1 MKKALALVLTFAL
14 IVTLLPTYM
23 APQTASAAGT
33 FFLFPNENDTRENAR
48 IVSTKTIQIDGTING
63 VVGSSISYNVKQV
76 TSTGLEEVLNT
87 TEEITTGIST
97 TGDNRISINSLIL
110 FPGMNKITLKGIAGT
125 SIVSE
130 PIYIEYRDNPMLYD
144 LRVSFENKDYEM
156 KEAEPTML
164 YSTAPNITQQ
174 GQIVITG
181 RAPNATKVTIDI
193 NGRSY
198 DFNVSTGNN
207 NNRFS
212 TSQLTIDKGINN
224 IKFKVHNGGQ
234 IVETTRQ
241 VAFYNGEVTYYDLK
255 ISDGAT
261 PSKESNLQNNMD
273 FSTSSGTGIKLS
285 GKAIIPL
292 PLYDLDGNNKND
304 TIEPK
309 EPGFST
315 KLRSL
320 MALSIQ
326 GVATDRNPTSI
337 SYTPATI
344 DDTTKFITVD
354 FSYNM
359 PTLAFDVK
367 NSIRFK
373 APNLTK
379 FDFSTWFDFTLRND
393 TKAYIHDINYL
404 TGFDSSM
411 TDPIE
416 NNTNMVKAKDIS
428 RVLSLQSTDI
438 PSSGVDVYSVPMGVE
453 LLIGN
458 YGSIVSQDLSNLND
472 LVGKILV
479 NTVPSSTALSYR
491 LVGESNTK
499 PLGQIV
505 TRTVNNEQES
515 FLRLFVEIQKMP
527 TSGSNTLTFKLNHA
541 SASSEAT
548 SVVARLLY
556 GPYMK
561 FDSIVDGMD
570 VRFDTVNGTP
580 ESLLNQLGF
589 LKGQLFNVVNDG
601 EINYSGTNQ
610 SVFMY
615 INNVAVD
622 LEKQTGSVT
631 KFQPKNIEDAAKKG
645 DVQKFIAGILN
656 KAGDNTI
663 KFVFASKSN
672 NYEYTLRFSIV
683 PTNLPTVPAPNTD
696 GVYPY
701 TKGQWPP
708 VSADSSFNKQGS
720 VYTTREAEFDVYGT
734 FDFVDLGTDPGDVE
748 SRVNSANLSNPQDY
762 IVTIESPDW
771 QSSVNWNLTK
781 QFMLADKN
789 RNIVRVGNDPN
800 NPYEVINGLG
810 GEDPA
815 TPDAAVQ
822 FFYDYNAQNFFFT
835 INNQVM
841 PEDGSSLVYV
851 ITVFNAGVNGPR
863 ATYRLEINPISI
875 PYSIKSPVKEELV
888 TNKNFVE
895 VIISSPGADS
905 IVIGKEKAE
914 KVTFIDYASK
924 DGATTYTEAFR
935 AVVKDLRAGRE
946 TKIPFQITR
955 GEDTIKQELL
965 VKYVPT
971 NIPGAQMLQ
980 TMASSHKLFN
990 NTLTLTFSKNTQLI
1004 RPDYNASTDHATQVY
1019 NGNDILFAIANPNDG
1034 IVDRHLYDGQPPN
1047 YSATSQAAGNLHIG
1061 YRFQDEAR
1069 QFIKASPLYWIDGG
1083 LADNPDPTSPAYD
1096 PITTGQD
1103 PFPFPNLQNKYTD
1116 NFAARWGQF
1125 DRELSPSS
1133 PGQLTLTYD
1142 SNVVQSAGTTITVFR
1157 FDPYNSKWENIGG
1170 VVDEKKRT
1178 ITVPFTKFGYYVA
1191 VKLTRGFN
1199 DITDHPYAREA
1210 MEAIFAKGIMNAID
1224 PVGMFGGDRYVTRGE
1239 FTRMIVR
1246 ALDLPLNY
1254 QGDLHFS
1261 YYPETITNAN
1271 QSSSIYDYRY
1281 IETAA
1286 RAGIVNG
1293 KRPGFFDE
1301 DVELTRQEGAV
1312 ILARAL
1318 QLKLES
1324 DATKAKKSLDK
1335 SFKDSGSF
1343 DFYSIPSVLAIE
1355 KKGFIQGKPINP
1367 TNPKEGYVFDPKAR
1381 LLRSDAAIIMAR
1393 VMNDMKKLPKI
1404 YN

>member
-1 MKKALALVLTFAL
+1 LKRALSLILTFAL
-14 IVTLLPTYM
+14 IVTMLPTYM
-23 APQTASAAGT
+23 APQTANAAGAY
-33 FFLFPNENDTRENAR
+33 FLFPNENDTRANAR
-48 IVSTKTIQIDGTING
+48 IVSTKTIQINGTING

-76 TSTGLEEVLNT
+76 TSTGLEEILNT
-87 TEEITTGIST
+87 TEEITTGITT

-125 SIVSE
+125 SIVQES
-130 PIYIEYRDNPMLYD
+130 IYIEYRDNPMLYD
-144 LRVSFENKDYEM
+144 LKVTFENKDYDM
-156 KEAEPTML
+156 KETEPTML

-212 TSQLTIDKGINN
+212 TSQLTIDKGINI

-241 VAFYNGEVTYYDLK
+241 IAFYNGEVTYYNLK
-255 ISDGAT
+255 ISNSAT
-261 PSKESNLQNNMD
+261 PPKESNLQNNTD
-273 FSTSSGTGIKLS
+273 FSTNSASGIKISGT
-285 GKAIIPL
+285 AIIPL
-292 PLYDLDGNNKND
+292 PLYDLNVNANDKLDPTDANFDDKLKNLLA
-304 TIEPK
+304 
-309 EPGFST
+309 
-315 KLRSL
+315 LR
-320 MALSIQ
+320 IQ
-326 GVATDRNPTSI
+326 GVTGDLTPASM

-344 DDTTKFITVD
+344 DPATTKFLTVD
-354 FSYNM
+354 FSYDM
-359 PTLAFDVK
+359 PALAFDVK
-367 NSIRFK
+367 NSIRFR
-373 APNLTK
+373 APNLTQ
-379 FDFSTWFDFTLRND
+379 FDLSSWIDFTLRDN
-393 TKAYIHDINYL
+393 TKAYIYDINYL
-404 TGFDSSM
+404 TGFDASM
-411 TDPIE
+411 TEAID
-416 NNTNMVKAKDIS
+416 NNTNVVLAKDIS

-438 PSSGVDVYSVPMGVE
+438 PSGGVDVYSVPMGVE

-458 YGSIVSQDLSNLND
+458 YSSVVGQDLAQLNSLIGNI
-472 LVGKILV
+472 LVGTL
-479 NTVPSSTALSYR
+479 PSSTALSYR
-491 LVGESNTK
+491 LVGESATK
-499 PLGQIV
+499 PLGQVV
-505 TRTVNNEQES
+505 TQTVNNEQVS
-515 FLRLFVEIQKMP
+515 FLRVFVEIQKLP
-527 TSGSNTLTFKLNHA
+527 TSGSNTITFKLNNTTGA
-541 SASSEAT
+541 SNET
-548 SVVARLLY
+548 KSVIARLLY

-570 VRFDTVNGTP
+570 VRFDTVNGTAT
-580 ESLLNQLGF
+580 SLLDQLGN
-589 LKGQLFNVVNDG
+589 LKGQLFNVVNDS
-601 EINYSGTNQ
+601 EIVYSGAGQ

-615 INNVAVD
+615 INNVAIN
-622 LEKQTGSVT
+622 LEKQGNAVT
-631 KFQPKNIEDAAKKG
+631 KFQPTDTAEKIAA
-645 DVQKFIAGILN
+645 ILN

-672 NYEYTLRFSIV
+672 SYEYTLRFSIV
-683 PTNLPTVPAPNTD
+683 PTNLPTIPAPNTD

-701 TKGQWPP
+701 TQGQWPP
-708 VSADSSFNKQGS
+708 VSADSNFNKQGS
-720 VYTTREAEFDVYGT
+720 VYTTREAYFDVYGT
-734 FDFVDLGTDPGDVE
+734 FDFVDLGTVPTDVQSRLDPL
-748 SRVNSANLSNPQDY
+748 RLTNPQDY

-771 QSSVNWNLTK
+771 KSSINWNLTK
-781 QFMLADKN
+781 QFKMADKD
-789 RNIVRVGNDPN
+789 RTIYKTDN
-800 NPYEVINGLG
+800 NPENPHHVINGT
-810 GEDPA
+810 GENPS

-822 FFYDYNAQNFFFT
+822 FYYDYNAQNFFFT
-835 INNQVM
+835 INNQMM
-841 PEDGSSLVYV
+841 PKDGSSLVYV

-875 PYSIKSPVKEELV
+875 PYSIKAPVKEELV
-888 TNKNFVE
+888 TNRNFVE
-895 VIISSPGADS
+895 VIISSPGADT
-905 IVIGKEKAE
+905 IVIGKTKAE
-914 KVTFIDYASK
+914 KVTFIDH
-924 DGATTYTEAFR
+924 GAENGAATYIEAFR
-935 AVVKDLRAGRE
+935 AVVKDLRAGRD
-946 TKIPFQITR
+946 TKIPFTITR
-955 GEDTIKQELL
+955 GDDTIKQELT

-971 NIPGAQMLQ
+971 NIPGAQMME

-990 NTLTLTFSKNTQLI
+990 NSLTLTFSKNTQLI
-1004 RPDYNASTDHATQVY
+1004 RPDYNASTGHATQVY
-1019 NGNDILFAIANPNDG
+1019 NGNDLLFAIANPNDG
-1034 IVDRHLYDGQPPN
+1034 IVDRHLYEGQPPN

-1083 LADNPDPTSPAYD
+1083 LADNPDPSSPAYD

-1103 PFPFPNLQNKYTD
+1103 PFPFPNLLNKYTD

-1125 DRELSPSS
+1125 DRELVPST
-1133 PGQLTLTYD
+1133 PGKLTLTYD

-1178 ITVPFTKFGYYVA
+1178 ITVPFSKFGYYVA

-1246 ALDLPLNY
+1246 AMDLPLNY
-1254 QGDLHFS
+1254 KGDLHFS

-1301 DVELTRQEGAV
+1301 DVELTRQEAAV

-1318 QLKLES
+1318 QLKLEPDS
-1324 DATKAKKSLDK
+1324 TKAKKALDGI
-1335 SFKDSGSF
+1335 FKDSGTF
-1343 DFYSIPSVLAIE
+1343 DFYSIPAVLAIQ
-1355 KKGFIQGKPINP
+1355 KKNFIQGKLINP
-1367 TNPKEGYVFDPKAR
+1367 ANPKEGSVFDPRAR

>member
-1 MKKALALVLTFAL
+1 MKRALSLLLTFAL
-14 IVTLLPTYM
+14 IVTLLPSYM
-23 APQTASAAGT
+23 APQTANAAGAY
-33 FFLFPNENDTRENAR
+33 FLFPNENDTRANAR
-48 IVSTKTIQIDGTING
+48 IVSTKTILISGTING

-87 TEEITTGIST
+87 TEEITTGITT

-125 SIVSE
+125 SMVSE
-130 PIYIEYRDNPMLYD
+130 SIYIEYRDNPMLYD
-144 LRVSFENKDYEM
+144 LKVTFENQDYDM
-156 KEAEPTML
+156 KETEPTML
-164 YSTAPNITQQ
+164 YSNSPNITQQ

-224 IKFKVHNGGQ
+224 IKFRVHNGGQ
-234 IVETTRQ
+234 VVETTRQ
-241 VAFYNGEVTYYDLK
+241 VAFYNGEVTYYNLK
-255 ISDGAT
+255 ISDAAK
-261 PSKESNLQNNMD
+261 SSNLQNNTD
-273 FSTSSGTGIKLS
+273 FSTGSGTGIKIS
-285 GKAIIPL
+285 GTAIIPL
-292 PLYDLDGNNKND
+292 PLHDLKVDPNNTVPTAN
-304 TIEPK
+304 I
-309 EPGFST
+309 GA
-315 KLRSL
+315 KLKDL
-320 MALSIQ
+320 LALSVQ
-326 GVATDRNPTSI
+326 GGASEVAPDTVT
-337 SYTPATI
+337 YTPTVI
-344 DDTTKFITVD
+344 DATTKFITVD
-354 FSYNM
+354 FSYN
-359 PTLAFDVK
+359 LAPLTFDTK
-367 NSIRFK
+367 NSIRFR
-373 APNLTK
+373 APNLRQY
-379 FDFSTWFDFTLRND
+379 DWSSWIDFTLRNN
-393 TKAYIHDINYL
+393 TKAFIHDINYL

-411 TDPIE
+411 TEPIE
-416 NNTNMVKAKDIS
+416 NKPSIVKAKDLS

-438 PSSGVDVYSVPMGVE
+438 PSGGVDVYSVPMGVE

-458 YGSIVSQDLSNLND
+458 YGTLAGENMANITNLINN
-472 LVGKILV
+472 ILLK
-479 NTVPSSTALSYR
+479 TVPVNPTNPIVYK
-491 LVGESNTK
+491 LVVDGNEK

-505 TRTVNNEQES
+505 NQNVNNEQVS
-515 FLRLFVEIQKMP
+515 YLRVFLEIQKLP
-527 TSGSNTLTFKLNHA
+527 NSGSNTITFQLNHS
-541 SASSEAT
+541 SASNETKSII
-548 SVVARLLY
+548 ARLLY

-570 VRFDTVNGTP
+570 VRFDSVNGTP
-580 ESLLNQLGF
+580 ESLLSQLGNF
-589 LKGQLFNVVNDG
+589 NGQLFNVVNDS
-601 EINYSGTNQ
+601 EIKYSGTDQ
-610 SVFMY
+610 SVFLY

-622 LEKQTGSVT
+622 LKDAGTLT
-631 KFQPKNIEDAAKKG
+631 KFQLDSTSTSSKG
-645 DVQKFIAGILN
+645 TPAFISGILN
-656 KAGDNTI
+656 KAGSNTI
-663 KFVFASKSN
+663 KFVFISKSN

-701 TKGQWPP
+701 TRGQWPP

-720 VYTTREAEFDVYGT
+720 VYTTREADFDVYGT
-734 FDFVDLGTDPGDVE
+734 FDFVDLGTVPGNVQSSL
-748 SRVNSANLSNPQDY
+748 SRLTLQDY
-762 IVTIESPDW
+762 IVTIDSPNW
-771 QSSVNWNLTK
+771 KSPVSWNLG
-781 QFMLADKN
+781 QEFYLVDKD
-789 RNIVRVGNDPN
+789 RNILTQTGGKDGPPIII
-800 NPYEVINGLG
+800 NPGQK
-810 GEDPA
+810 PS
-815 TPDAAVQ
+815 TPDASVQ
-822 FFYDYNAQNFFFT
+822 FYYDVNAQNFFFT
-835 INNQVM
+835 INGQMM
-841 PEDGSSLVYV
+841 PADGSSTVYV

-863 ATYRLEINPISI
+863 ATHRLEINPISI
-875 PYSIKSPVKEELV
+875 PYSIKLPVKEERV
-888 TNKNFVE
+888 TNRNFVE

-905 IVIGKEKAE
+905 IIIGKEKAE
-914 KVTFIDYASK
+914 KVTYVDH
-924 DGATTYTEAFR
+924 GANDSGTAYVEAFR
-935 AVVKDLRAGRE
+935 AVVKDLRAGRD

-955 GEDTIKQELL
+955 GDDTIKQELT

-971 NIPGAQMLQ
+971 NIPGAQMLE
-980 TMASSHKLFN
+980 TMSSSHKLFN
-990 NTLTLTFSKNTQLI
+990 NALTLTFKKNTQLI
-1004 RPDYNASTDHATQVY
+1004 RPDHNASTGHASQVY
-1019 NGNDILFAIANPNDG
+1019 NNNDILFAIANPNDG
-1034 IVDRHLYDGQPPN
+1034 IVDRHLYEGQPPN

-1069 QFIKASPLYWIDGG
+1069 QFIKASPLFWIDGG
-1083 LADNPDPTSPAYD
+1083 LADNPDPSSPAYD

-1103 PFPFPNLQNKYTD
+1103 PFPFPNLLNKYTD

-1125 DRELSPSS
+1125 DRELMPSS
-1133 PGQLTLTYD
+1133 PGSLTLTYD

-1210 MEAIFAKGIMNAID
+1210 MEAIFSKGIMNAID
-1224 PVGMFGGDRYVTRGE
+1224 PIGMFGGDRYVTRGE

-1246 ALDLPLNY
+1246 AMDLPLNY
-1254 QGDLHFS
+1254 QGALHFS

-1301 DVELTRQEGAV
+1301 DVELTRQEAAV
-1312 ILARAL
+1312 ILGRAL
-1318 QLKLES
+1318 QLKMEPDS
-1324 DATKAKKSLDK
+1324 TKAKKSLDK
-1335 SFKDSGSF
+1335 IFKDSGNF
-1343 DFYSIPSVLAIE
+1343 DFYSIPAVLAIQ
-1355 KKGFIQGKPINP
+1355 KKNFIQGKLVNP
-1367 TNPKEGYVFDPKAR
+1367 ADPKEGSVFDPKAR